1 MDTLLKTHTEGYKT
15 SFFYI
20 IKGFFWVFL
29 RLKKVL
35 TVTACIFFSALSIAS
50 AIASTIASAESLNAT
65 TKSSVSDYFIE
76 FKPGNYQQ
84 PINGSFAKLIRQL
97 HSQYANHQITLV
109 GKSESRE
116 SLATQQKAVNRAQII
131 KKLLVKKGFKA
142 SQIVVSGEYKNL
154 KNKGD
159 IQHGVLVLSSP
170 AAQSDKLSS
179 KTTTIAFVEFLPS
192 QYKQAAANEIKRL
205 LKKLRHYP
213 NTTNIKV
220 VGVSQS
226 KTNLATENL
235 ALTRARPVARGLVSS
250 GISAKR
256 LIIDAK
262 ITNQVESEYLTHGAF
277 IYIDTNDHFAKKTVK
292 TKQTTPE
299 RQALNAVIT
308 AIGQN
313 KQQKTDPIMHANN
326 SETNLLSKSTGT
338 NKIKSTSKLKK
349 PQLPQPSISTDLCSK
364 LTIKKGS
371 LKTNIQREI
380 ADCGYLMG
388 DWNFGT
394 DEELI
399 DWLIPITYSVK
410 VDKGIFGLL
419 ELIEKNYQIRAHVHQ
434 LDKSIDFLASIKHDR
449 GQ

>member
-1 MDTLLKTHTEGYKT
+1 MDTLPKIYTQVDTPSSIFALK
-15 SFFYI
+15 SN
-20 IKGFFWVFL
+20 FWMLL
-29 RLKKVL
+29 RF
-35 TVTACIFFSALSIAS
+35 TTTFIAAACIFFSTL
-50 AIASTIASAESLNAT
+50 TVASAEKLHTAPE
-65 TKSSVSDYFIE
+65 SSTIDFFVE

-84 PINGSFAKLIRQL
+84 PINSSFAKLIRQL

-109 GKSESRE
+109 GKSESRR

-170 AAQSDKLSS
+170 AAQLSKLNS
-179 KTTTIAFVEFLPS
+179 KTTKNTFVEFLPS
-192 QYKQAAANEIKRL
+192 QYKQAAADEIQRL
-205 LKKLRHYP
+205 IKQINHYP
-213 NTTNIKV
+213 DTTKIKIL
-220 VGVSQS
+220 GVSES

-235 ALTRARPVARGLVSS
+235 ALTRARTVARGLISG

-256 LIIDAK
+256 LKIDAK
-262 ITNQVESEYLTHGAF
+262 ATNQIESEYLTHGAY
-277 IYIDTNDHFAKKTVK
+277 IYIYTNDHSVNKAVQ
-292 TKQTTPE
+292 TKQTTSE
-299 RQALNAVIT
+299 RQALNTIIT

-313 KQQKTDPIMHANN
+313 KQQKTDPIKHTNN
-326 SETNLLSKSTGT
+326 SEINLLSKST
-338 NKIKSTSKLKK
+338 NKVKSTSTLKK
-349 PQLPQPSISTDLCSK
+349 PQLSQPSISTGLCSE

-399 DWLIPITYSVK
+399 DWLIPIAYSVK
-410 VDKGIFGLL
+410 VDRGIFGLL

-434 LDKSIDFLASIKHDR
+434 LDKSIDFLVSIKRDR
-449 GQ
+449 RQ

>member
-1 MDTLLKTHTEGYKT
+1 MDTFLKILNLCKTH
-15 SFFYI
+15 
-20 IKGFFWVFL
+20 
-29 RLKKVL
+29 
-35 TVTACIFFSALSIAS
+35 FFSPPEKSAPITLNLTTIIAAAMIWIFLSSLSIAYEAEEKKS
-50 AIASTIASAESLNAT
+50 NQPSTIQ
-65 TKSSVSDYFIE
+65 YFVE

-84 PINGSFAKLIRQL
+84 PINSSFAELIRQL

-109 GKSESRE
+109 GKSESRK
-116 SLATQQKAVNRAQII
+116 SLATPQKAINRAQII

-154 KNKGD
+154 KDKGE
-159 IQHGVLVLSSP
+159 IQHGVLVLTFP

-179 KTTTIAFVEFLPS
+179 KTTKITFVEFLPS
-192 QYKQAAANEIKRL
+192 QYKQAAADEIQRL
-205 LKKLRHYP
+205 IKQLNNYP
-213 NTTNIKV
+213 NTTKIKIL
-220 VGVSQS
+220 GVSES
-226 KTNLATENL
+226 KTNLATKSL
-235 ALTRARPVARGLVSS
+235 ARIRARTVARGLISS

-256 LIIDAK
+256 LIIDGK
-262 ITNQVESEYLTHGAF
+262 ITNQVESEYLTHGAY
-277 IYIDTNDHFAKKTVK
+277 IYVYPNDHSVKTVAQA
-292 TKQTTPE
+292 KQPTSE

-308 AIGQN
+308 AISQN
-313 KQQKTDPIMHANN
+313 KQQKTDPIKHTNN
-326 SETNLLSKSTGT
+326 SEINLPSKST
-338 NKIKSTSKLKK
+338 STLKK
-349 PQLPQPSISTDLCSK
+349 PQLSTPSDLCAE

-399 DWLIPITYSVK
+399 DWLIPIPYSVK
-410 VDKGIFGLL
+410 VEKGIFGVLN
-419 ELIEKNYQIRAHVHQ
+419 LIEKNYQIRAHVHQ